1 MWLFAILASACTGAY
16 FYSRRKLR
24 TGLASQSK
32 IIPTAAGPVEYVD
45 IGQGPVVVH
54 MHGMLGGY
62 DHWKWCQFLIKAGFR
77 VIVPSRPGY
86 LRTPLANGKTPAEQA
101 AMLAALLDALHINH
115 VALYAYS
122 QGGNSSL
129 EFAMAYP
136 ERCWGLILFSAVTRP
151 IPEASKNLPYMRL
164 LMASDFLLWLLKPVL
179 LPWIM
184 AQAKK
189 ALPENVQQ
197 NKNDLAGI
205 QEIFTAFFQ
214 ANLRGQGLVNDFIN
228 TAYWPGLP
236 LDRLA
241 TPTLVMQGGKDIFAR
256 PGDSLLAAQ
265 TIPGAR
271 YLFLQEAGHEAII
284 TSVDQIQP
292 EVLSFLNSNIP
303 VLEAAR
309 EKI

>member
-1 MWLFAILASACTGAY
+1 MWISGILASAFAGAY

-32 IIPTAAGPVEYVD
+32 IIQTSAGPVEYID
-45 IGQGPVVVH
+45 AGQGPVVVH

-62 DHWKWCQFLIKAGFR
+62 DHWKWCQFLMKAGFK

-86 LRTPLANGKTPAEQA
+86 LRTPLSNGKTPAEQA
-101 AMLAALLDALHINH
+101 TMLAALLDALQIDQ

-136 ERCWGLILFSAVTRP
+136 ERCWGLILFSAVTYP
-151 IPEASKNLPYMRL
+151 IPEAAKNLPYMRL
-164 LMASDFLLWLLKPVL
+164 LMSSDFLLWLLKPVL

-197 NKNDLAGI
+197 NENDLAGI
-205 QEIFTAFFQ
+205 REVFSAFFQ
-214 ANLRGQGLVNDFIN
+214 ASLRGQGLINDFIN
-228 TAYWPGLP
+228 TADWPGLP
-236 LDRLA
+236 LNRLA
-241 TPTLVMQGGKDIFAR
+241 IPTLIMQGGKDIFAR
-256 PGDSLLAAQ
+256 PGDSILAAR
-265 TIPGAR
+265 TIPGAH
-271 YLFLQEAGHEAII
+271 YLFLEEAGHEAII
-284 TSVDQIQP
+284 TCIDQIQP
-292 EVLSFLNSNIP
+292 EVLGFLNSHIP
-303 VLEAAR
+303 LTEPA
-309 EKI
+309 